1 MTILKEAFG
10 IVLPIIS
17 DTLPGR
23 EMKTSYIEKKIFHS
37 PKQTRGFHLLSPSH
51 IKRMK
56 NCLFDKTRYYTV
68 K

>member
-23 EMKTSYIEKKIFHS
+23 EMKTSYIETKIFHS
-37 PKQTRGFHLLSPSH
+37 PKTDKGFHLLSPSH

-56 NCLFDKTRYYTV
+56 KLPF
-68 K
+68 

>member
-37 PKQTRGFHLLSPSH
+37 PKTDKGFHLLSPTH

-56 NCLFDKTRYYTV
+56 KLPF
-68 K
+68 

>member
-1 MTILKEAFG
+1 MKEGKKITG
-10 IVLPIIS
+10 IVLPVVV

-37 PKQTRGFHLLSPSH
+37 PRTNKGFHLLSPSH

-56 NCLFDKTRYYTV
+56 KLPF
-68 K
+68 